1 MKEKKEQTVAKNGP
15 RGGGRIGAVKGRSQA
30 RNPNT
35 GLWTKRDSVTGRFKD
50 VKQSG
55 GAFKGVRREG

>member
-1 MKEKKEQTVAKNGP
+1 MAKNGA
-15 RGGGRIGAVKGRSQA
+15 RGGGRIGSVRDRSQV
-30 RNPNT
+30 RNSKT
-35 GLWTKRDSVTGRFKD
+35 GLWAKRDSKSGRFSD

>member
-1 MKEKKEQTVAKNGP
+1 MAKNGA
-15 RGGGRIGAVKGRSQA
+15 RGSGRIGSVRNRSQA
-30 RNPNT
+30 RNPKT
-35 GLWTKRDSVTGRFKD
+35 GLWTKRDSAPGRFSD